1 MITSESGSDCVG
13 GASLRDIAER
23 FGTPT
28 YVYSAEHF
36 LSQLEK
42 LTDGLAPIDA
52 GVRYAVK
59 ANSNLA
65 VLKLFADAGTGFD
78 IVSGGELERVRRAG
92 GDVSRTVFS
101 GVGKRSDEIDFALKV
116 GIECFNI
123 ESSEELDR
131 LSQRAAA
138 FGRPAPVSIRVN
150 PNVDAATHPYISTG
164 LKENKFGV
172 PMEAAP
178 ELYRRAQRD
187 PNLIVH
193 GIDCH
198 IGSQIAEVGPL
209 IEAAEHVFSLTDA
222 LASEGISMSHVDL
235 GGGFGVRY
243 GNEAEFDV
251 AAYGLAL
258 AKTRGNRNLGVLVE
272 PGRFLVAAG
281 GLLLC
286 RVEYLK
292 PSDDPDGRSF
302 AVVDGSMSDL
312 IRPALYGA
320 HHDVLAVDASADA
333 HNDQDSYEEEADTRL
348 WDVVGP
354 VCESGDF
361 LAKQRTLSLRS
372 GQLVAV
378 MSAGAYG
385 IGLASNYNSRPR
397 PAEVLV
403 ENGEARLIRRR
414 EALAQLFADELID

>member
-1 MITSESGSDCVG
+1 MITSQNGADCVDG
-13 GASLRDIAER
+13 VSLREIAER

-28 YVYSAEHF
+28 YVYSANHF

-42 LTDGLAPIDA
+42 LTDGLAPVDA

-65 VLKLFADAGTGFD
+65 VLKLFAEAGTGFD

-92 GDVSRTVFS
+92 GDTSRTVFS
-101 GVGKRSDEIDFALKV
+101 GVGKRVDEIDFALKV
-116 GIECFNI
+116 GIECFNV

-138 FGRPAPVSIRVN
+138 FGQPAPISIRVN
-150 PNVDAATHPYISTG
+150 PDVDAATHPYISTG

-172 PMEAAP
+172 PMASAP
-178 ELYRRAQRD
+178 ELYRRAHRD
-187 PNLIVH
+187 PNLSVQ

-209 IEAAEHVFSLTDA
+209 IEAAEHVFSLTDS
-222 LASEGISMSHVDL
+222 LAREGIAMSHVDL

-251 AAYGLAL
+251 AAYGRAL
-258 AKTRGNRNLGVLVE
+258 AKCRGKRALQILVE
-272 PGRFLVAAG
+272 PGRFLVASG

-286 RVEYLK
+286 RVEYVK
-292 PSDDPDGRSF
+292 PSEEDDGISF

-320 HHDVLAVDASADA
+320 HHDVVAVDETQTTTAQSR
-333 HNDQDSYEEEADTRL
+333 Q
-348 WDVVGP
+348 WDIVGP

-361 LAKQRTLSLRS
+361 LAKQRVLALEG

-397 PAEVLV
+397 PAEVMV
-403 ENGEARLIRRR
+403 ASGEARLIRRR
-414 EALAQLFADELID
+414 EALSQLFADELID

>member
-1 MITSESGSDCVG
+1 MITSENGSDCVAG
-13 GASLRDIAER
+13 VPLRDIAAR

-28 YVYSAEHF
+28 YVYDAGHF
-36 LSQLEK
+36 LAQLSK
-42 LTDGLAPIDA
+42 LEHGLAPVDA
-52 GVRYAVK
+52 SVRYAVK

-116 GIECFNI
+116 GIECFNV

-172 PMEAAP
+172 PMDAAP
-178 ELYRRAQRD
+178 ELYRRAHRD
-187 PNLIVH
+187 PNLAIQ

-198 IGSQIAEVGPL
+198 IGSQIAEIGPL
-209 IEAAEHVFSLTDA
+209 IEAAEHVFTLTDA
-222 LASEGISMSHVDL
+222 LASEGISIAHVDL

-251 AAYGLAL
+251 AAYGQAL
-258 AKTRGNRNLGVLVE
+258 AKTRGSRALGVLVE

-312 IRPALYGA
+312 IRPALYNA
-320 HHDVLAVDASADA
+320 HHDVLAI
-333 HNDQDSYEEEADTRL
+333 DSPIKPDNAGAKSRQ
-348 WDVVGP
+348 WDLVGP

-361 LAKQRTLSLRS
+361 LAKQRLLSLTS

-397 PAEVLV
+397 PAEVMV
-403 ENGEARLIRRR
+403 VDGEARLIRRR
-414 EALAQLFADELID
+414 EALAQLFADELLD

>member
-1 MITSESGSDCVG
+1 MITSDNGIDCVD
-13 GASLRDIAER
+13 GAPLREIAER

-28 YVYSAEHF
+28 YVYSADHF
-36 LSQLEK
+36 LAQLAK
-42 LTDGLAPIDA
+42 LKDGLAPIDA

-92 GDVSRTVFS
+92 GDLSRTVFS

-138 FGRPAPVSIRVN
+138 FGKPAPVSIRVN
-150 PNVDAATHPYISTG
+150 PDVDAATHPYISTG

-172 PMEAAP
+172 PMDAAP
-178 ELYRRAQRD
+178 ELYRRAHRD
-187 PNLIVH
+187 PNLTIH

-209 IEAAEHVFSLTDA
+209 IEAADHVFALADA
-222 LASEGISMSHVDL
+222 LASEGISVTHVDL

-243 GNEAEFDV
+243 GNEAEFDI

-258 AKTRGNRNLGVLVE
+258 AKSRGDRDLGVLVE

-292 PSDDPDGRSF
+292 PSAVAGGHSF
-302 AVVDGSMSDL
+302 AVVDGAMSDL

-320 HHDVLAVDASADA
+320 HHDVLAVDALTHKDGA
-333 HNDQDSYEEEADTRL
+333 HADTRQ

-361 LAKQRTLSLRS
+361 LAKERLLTLSS
-372 GQLVAV
+372 GQLIAV

-397 PAEVLV
+397 PAEVMV

-414 EALAQLFADELID
+414 ETLSQMFADELLD